1 MRFNTHFQDIEY
13 AFQYTFSRF
22 QAAKVL
28 LFFRICKCFAKNVQ
42 KSATLARTTNVCS
55 TFGPPCYFLERRGPP
70 KVRSLPA
77 GHTQGYFCVPFA
89 GAIHRFYMLPCP
101 FYASITAR
109 KSYKNIEKYS
119 ILAKKHKKICVCA
132 IIVVILHDFS
142 AIVSD
147 DQHIADPK
155 GRHLNH
161 ATQTFRRGTR
171 TVVYTKAEVTIKTIY
186 NNGFDE
192 DCRTGICR

>member
-1 MRFNTHFQDIEY
+1 MKFPRTYVRTLRDIHRDIFVFFCQCYAPFLY
-13 AFQYTFSRF
+13 AFPS
-22 QAAKVL
+22 
-28 LFFRICKCFAKNVQ
+28 I
-42 KSATLARTTNVCS
+42 
-55 TFGPPCYFLERRGPP
+55 
-70 KVRSLPA
+70 
-77 GHTQGYFCVPFA
+77 
-89 GAIHRFYMLPCP
+89 
-101 FYASITAR
+101 YASITAR

-132 IIVVILHDFS
+132 IFVVILHDFS